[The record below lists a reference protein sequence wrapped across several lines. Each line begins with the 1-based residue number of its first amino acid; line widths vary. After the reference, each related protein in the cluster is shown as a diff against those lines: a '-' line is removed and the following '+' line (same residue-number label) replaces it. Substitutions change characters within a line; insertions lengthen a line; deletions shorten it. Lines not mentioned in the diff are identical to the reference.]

1 MPANGSRRC
10 TTHPAGRTR
19 TTPTTY
25 LIFSMRRPGAG
36 ACPYYGVE
44 AMAVR
49 EILAL
54 PALTPLD
61 ETPHDVVGMLNL
73 RGSLIPVFDLDRR
86 LGRAAEPY
94 RLSDRL
100 VVLEWEDRRV
110 GMIVHDV
117 HGVKLIDPG
126 AIEESHACRFT
137 GIAKIEEGLVMLLR
151 LDRLLA
157 LPEIDPAAD
166 ETTRRGDGVV
176 PDVARVEVSAGGR
189 QRHEGEPG
197 DGPGETERALFQERA
212 RVLAR
217 PVETQDISDLRPLAV
232 VRLSDEPFGIDLGA
246 VREFSPLRQ
255 VTPVPCCPPHV
266 VGQMNLRGDILTLV
280 EIRGVLGLPAA
291 DGGIRRSLSAP
302 PSREASVMVVQAG
315 QLTCGVLVDE
325 VLDVVYLR
333 PDEIIEVP
341 VAVRALAHDF
351 VTGTAPFCGRLL
363 TLLDLS
369 RLLARGD
376 LVVNEEP

>member
-10 TTHPAGRTR
+10 ATRPAGRTR

-25 LIFSMRRPGAG
+25 LIFSLRRADMG

-44 AMAVR
+44 AIAVR

-61 ETPHDVVGMLNL
+61 ETPPDVVGMLNL
-73 RGSLIPVFDLDRR
+73 RGTLIPVFDLDRR

-100 VVLEWEDRRV
+100 VVLEWEDRLA

-157 LPEIDPAAD
+157 LPEIDPD
-166 ETTRRGDGVV
+166 
-176 PDVARVEVSAGGR
+176 AGGR
-189 QRHEGEPG
+189 EPG
-197 DGPGETERALFQERA
+197 SRDAGNGPSEAERVIFLERA
-212 RVLAR
+212 RALAR
-217 PVETQDISDLRPLAV
+217 PVESQDVGDLRPLAV
-232 VRLSDEPFGIDLGA
+232 VRLSDEPFGIDLAA

-291 DGGIRRSLSAP
+291 DGGKRKTLSALHP
-302 PSREASVMVVQAG
+302 HEGSVMVVQAG
-315 QLTCGVLVDE
+315 PLTCGVLVDE

-333 PDEIIEVP
+333 PDEITEVP

-351 VTGTAPFCGRLL
+351 VTGTAPFGGRLL